1 MTGEFVVMDVSVTV
15 EVTVVDASG
24 VVDKL
29 EEVTMAV
36 EVSVVAGVVPAV
48 TVSMLAVRVTVV
60 MTKLSTEPLHVTDAG
75 QL

>member
-1 MTGEFVVMDVSVTV
+1 MDVSVTV

-29 EEVTMAV
+29 EEVTMVV

-48 TVSMLAVRVTVV
+48 TV
-60 MTKLSTEPLHVTDAG
+60 
-75 QL
+75 